1 MFYGHLFLIIAGLL
15 LASCQV
21 SESASLTK
29 QNPADQV
36 FAADIDDND
45 DITNNPNLSNNTDC
59 PVGLVSGIPLDEEFG
74 AGTSEVTRCLR
85 QQTNIK
91 VVYQINQA
99 CKNADCSKP
108 YATGNITN
116 AINDYQ
122 ITHGLQ
128 AGTDYDVVAIVH
140 SKGYP
145 LVLDNSSTN
154 PHPDENPFQE
164 QVQSLLDQGV
174 TVYFCQNT
182 ARKNGVMID
191 QMIPGIQFVTAGVTA
206 IADYQLRGYAMIQ
219 P

>member
-21 SESASLTK
+21 SESASLSNS
-29 QNPADQV
+29 NPADKV
-36 FAADIDDND
+36 FAADIDDGD
-45 DITNNPNLSNNTDC
+45 DIANNPNLTNNADC
-59 PVGLVSGIPLDEEFG
+59 PVGLVSDIPLDEEFG
-74 AGTSEVTRCLR
+74 VGASEITRCLD

-91 VVYQINQA
+91 VVYQINLA

-108 YATGNITN
+108 YATGNIIN
-116 AINDYQ
+116 AINDYEV
-122 ITHGLQ
+122 THGLQ
-128 AGTDYDVVAIVH
+128 ARINYEVVAIVH

-145 LVLDNSSTN
+145 LVLDNSSAN

-174 TVYFCQNT
+174 KVYFCQNT
-182 ARKNGVMID
+182 ARKNSVMID
-191 QMIPGIQFVTAGVTA
+191 QMIPGIEFVTAGVTA
-206 IADYQLRGYAMIQ
+206 LADYQLRGYAMVQ